1 VSGGGNLIWVG
12 VLRVTGKGPDQEE
25 SKMYAGE
32 VSVDSMTAHGIDIS
46 TRHGKANELAEML
59 SFCVAIAK
67 TGLQNRVMSLFYDSN
82 SCCCTFELCP
92 SIEQFDDVADEI
104 EQVALKTI
112 GQFEWFGII
121 RHGTPIE
128 FDLEV

>member
-1 VSGGGNLIWVG
+1 
-12 VLRVTGKGPDQEE
+12 
-25 SKMYAGE
+25 MYAGE
-32 VSVDSMTAHGIDIS
+32 VSVGSMTANGIDIS

-67 TGLQNRVMSLFYDSN
+67 VGLQRRVESLFYDSN

-92 SIEQFDDVADEI
+92 SVEQFDDVADEI
-104 EQVALKTI
+104 EGIALKTI

-121 RHGTPIE
+121 KHGAPVE
-128 FDLEV
+128 FDPEE